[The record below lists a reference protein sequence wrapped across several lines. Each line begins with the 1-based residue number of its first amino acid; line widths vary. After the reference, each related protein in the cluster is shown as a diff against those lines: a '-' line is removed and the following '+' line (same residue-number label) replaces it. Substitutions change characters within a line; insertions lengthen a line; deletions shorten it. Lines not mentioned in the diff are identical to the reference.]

1 VKPTKPGH
9 FVFISHSSADA
20 WCAKQLHRTLIDA
33 GAEAFL
39 SVLDMEG
46 GDEAGHEMRTAMDK
60 ADECLVLYS
69 PEAAQ
74 SKNVWV
80 EIGGAWMQKK
90 RLTMILT
97 RLSVPDVT
105 GDPRFPPYLKSLN
118 YYDLN
123 TEFDSKYLPEVG
135 ARSRRQAG
143 VRQRKKLKKPR
154 RSKGSRK

>member
-1 VKPTKPGH
+1 MKRRKRKH
-9 FVFISHSSADA
+9 FVFISHSSIDA
-20 WCAKQLHRTLIDA
+20 WSAKQLYQAVTDA
-33 GAEAFL
+33 GADAFL
-39 SVLDMEG
+39 SVLDMEA
-46 GDEAGHEMRTAMDK
+46 GDDAGQEMREAMDK

-97 RLSVPDVT
+97 RVSVPDVT

-123 TEFDSKYLPEVG
+123 TEFDSRYLPELRG
-135 ARSRRQAG
+135 RSQRNTISRRKQRSRKSPKRG
-143 VRQRKKLKKPR
+143 RK
-154 RSKGSRK
+154 

>member
-1 VKPTKPGH
+1 MEAG
-9 FVFISHSSADA
+9 D
-20 WCAKQLHRTLIDA
+20 DA
-33 GAEAFL
+33 GQ
-39 SVLDMEG
+39 
-46 GDEAGHEMRTAMDK
+46 EMREAMDK

-97 RLSVPDVT
+97 RVSVPDVT

-123 TEFDSKYLPEVG
+123 TEFDSRYLPELRG
-135 ARSRRQAG
+135 RSQRNTISRRKQRSRKSPKRG
-143 VRQRKKLKKPR
+143 RK
-154 RSKGSRK
+154 